1 VVALYNSVGLTSPAP
16 LLILKEARDMLRT
29 PPSRLLMWGDR
40 TTVLVVGLAVIGV
53 LVLMVGLVAQRAH
66 AAPSSFTVNSTA
78 DPGTGGCNATQCT
91 LREAILAANSN
102 NNPTETDRINFNIS
116 GTALNKTIAPTSALP
131 QIVEPVIIDGY
142 SQPNSAPNTLTQ
154 GTNALLRI
162 QIDGTNVVGS
172 GNGLHVNAS
181 NTVVKGLVINRF
193 SGGSGIFIDRPFQ
206 GDLVTNVRIEGN
218 FIGTNRAGTS
228 ALGNSGGV
236 ILVATTNS
244 TVGGTSLASRNLISG
259 NQRSGVSIA
268 GSGGNIAEDNKLQG
282 NLIGTQKDGSSALGN
297 AFDGVVVF
305 NDAVGNRILSNS
317 IFSNGDEGIDL
328 GANGPTPNDLGDTD
342 TGGNR
347 LQNFPVISSAKS
359 ISGTTTIEG
368 TLNSRPKELY
378 TIEFFSNPPGTE
390 FEGRTVIGQKVVST
404 NINGNVSFSFSR
416 SPAVAVGRQITA
428 TATRNATGDTS
439 GYSAGQQVTAS

>member
-282 NLIGTQKDGSSALGN
+282 NLIGTQKDGISALGN

-317 IFSNGDEGIDL
+317 IFSNGEEGIDL

-404 NINGNVSFSFSR
+404 NI
-416 SPAVAVGRQITA
+416 TA
-428 TATRNATGDTS
+428 TS
-439 GYSAGQQVTAS
+439 PSASLGAQQLR